1 MALGE
6 EEVEAL
12 VLLEVLLETVLVKL
26 SIFTQKMG

>member
-1 MALGE
+1 MALGD